1 LSLWLNRDFRNL
13 VNYNYDETFS
23 SWSTRRYLSIR
34 EFGSETW
41 GLTMTTDSSQP
52 KRPPASPPEEPQA
65 DAQAAPPTVQVP
77 VIKAPTT
84 KPAAAPD
91 AAAPTTAVPAQPAPQ
106 AGQAPPTQAVPRWQ
120 APPPPPPGPQRAPQE
135 PQSAPPAVPGQ
146 APPVPPGRAERPTSI
161 DPPPA
166 TRWERQPEPT
176 WVDPV
181 PPRPQQQ
188 ERSQPP
194 EPRQWEQP
202 QSAWTGVQ
210 PWIEPQDDV
219 PGRQPHD
226 AARGQQP
233 QSAGPWGPPP
243 PPPQPP
249 ANQQRFRRRQRKRR
263 VRRSFMALFTVIV
276 LLILLVIGDRVAL
289 AVTENEMA
297 SQFTQ
302 NGFPVKPSVSI
313 AGFPFLT
320 QLAAKDFN
328 TVNISASSVP
338 AGPVTIDTIHATL
351 NGMHISS
358 FSSSA
363 SARVDKLNA
372 TAFISFGALAS
383 AGGIAGGTGVKITQA
398 GPDTVKLTADLGGI
412 FNDTEEAQITTT
424 GPQTIS
430 VKVLPSNGALGSLLS
445 SFGSFSFSLP
455 KGVPASLRITNLTL
469 NDQGLT
475 VSASATDATFSK

>member
-1 LSLWLNRDFRNL
+1 
-13 VNYNYDETFS
+13 
-23 SWSTRRYLSIR
+23 
-34 EFGSETW
+34 
-41 GLTMTTDSSQP
+41 
-52 KRPPASPPEEPQA
+52 
-65 DAQAAPPTVQVP
+65 
-77 VIKAPTT
+77 
-84 KPAAAPD
+84 
-91 AAAPTTAVPAQPAPQ
+91 
-106 AGQAPPTQAVPRWQ
+106 
-120 APPPPPPGPQRAPQE
+120 
-135 PQSAPPAVPGQ
+135 
-146 APPVPPGRAERPTSI
+146 
-161 DPPPA
+161 
-166 TRWERQPEPT
+166 
-176 WVDPV
+176 
-181 PPRPQQQ
+181 
-188 ERSQPP
+188 
-194 EPRQWEQP
+194 
-202 QSAWTGVQ
+202 
-210 PWIEPQDDV
+210 
-219 PGRQPHD
+219 
-226 AARGQQP
+226 
-233 QSAGPWGPPP
+233 
-243 PPPQPP
+243 
-249 ANQQRFRRRQRKRR
+249 
-263 VRRSFMALFTVIV
+263 MALFTVIV

-328 TVNISASSVP
+328 TVNISASGVP

-398 GPDTVKLTADLGGI
+398 GPNTVKLSADLGGI
-412 FNDTEEAQITTT
+412 FTDSEEAQITTT

-430 VKVLPSNGALGSLLS
+430 VKVLPGKGALGSLLS
-445 SFGSFSFSLP
+445 TFGSFSFNLP

>member
-1 LSLWLNRDFRNL
+1 MSLWLNRDFRNL

-52 KRPPASPPEEPQA
+52 KRPPAPPPEEPRA
-65 DAQAAPPTVQVP
+65 DAQAAPP
-77 VIKAPTT
+77 
-84 KPAAAPD
+84 
-91 AAAPTTAVPAQPAPQ
+91 
-106 AGQAPPTQAVPRWQ
+106 AGQAPPTQAAPRWQ
-120 APPPPPPGPQRAPQE
+120 APPPPPPGP
-135 PQSAPPAVPGQ
+135 
-146 APPVPPGRAERPTSI
+146 
-161 DPPPA
+161 
-166 TRWERQPEPT
+166 
-176 WVDPV
+176 
-181 PPRPQQQ
+181 
-188 ERSQPP
+188 
-194 EPRQWEQP
+194 
-202 QSAWTGVQ
+202 
-210 PWIEPQDDV
+210 
-219 PGRQPHD
+219 
-226 AARGQQP
+226 
-233 QSAGPWGPPP
+233 
-243 PPPQPP
+243 PPQPP
-249 ANQQRFRRRQRKRR
+249 PAGQSRFRRRQRKRR

-276 LLILLVIGDRVAL
+276 LLILLMISDRVAL

-328 TVNISASSVP
+328 TVDISASSVP

-351 NGMHISS
+351 NGMHINS

-383 AGGIAGGTGVKITQA
+383 AGGIAGDSGVKITQA
-398 GPDTVKLTADLGGI
+398 GPDTVKISVDLGGV
-412 FNDTEEAQITTT
+412 FNDSEEAQITTT

-430 VKVLPSNGALGSLLS
+430 VKVLPGKGALGSLPS